1 MQEIDLINKF
11 TSEQIIFLEKKY
23 SNILEF
29 IPNNERLPLVLYYID
44 IAINYINKDH
54 KDLSLNQKAMITLF
68 IKKIAEK
75 NNYDDDPI
83 KIIDEIIL
91 NIKNNYDNH
100 INNIAI
106 NKDQYYSDYSF
117 ILKILQTKWK
127 NILNT

>member
-100 INNIAI
+100 MNNIAI